1 VLSIKIKVNTKNIS
15 HRSMKLNDKIINIIY
30 LILIFK
36 ADFIMRIEILKKIN
50 VKGHGGI

>member
-1 VLSIKIKVNTKNIS
+1 
-15 HRSMKLNDKIINIIY
+15 MKLNNKIINIIY

-36 ADFIMRIEILKKIN
+36 ADFIIRKENRNIKKIN